1 MQGKLVDLVLLSFL
15 VLFFGLQQRRRH
27 QLYFRL
33 WLAGWIFIFLSV
45 AVWDVQL
52 ISPRFETFREIIRLD
67 TLFLGGAAFVL
78 SLVAKLEEKALIWL
92 LSGGVITCA
101 LLTLDVYTVYP
112 ALILYLL
119 PFVLAAQLFSVVF
132 ALVLP
137 PHWKKRKILLL
148 AVIFLSSVH
157 VLYASRSAVPGLMA
171 DAILS
176 ELFLCVA
183 VLYIGTFKGWTIEWT
198 VGTAGF
204 IAWGFSYLLYDYLG
218 NIPELRLI
226 VGELWNLPKYAVG
239 FSMTLRIFGEARK
252 EISRLASGYKVLY
265 EDFRLLYEDHPLPM
279 WVYDEHSLQFRSVNA
294 AAVASYGFS
303 EEEFL
308 RMVVGDITVTN
319 EPSAERS
326 HLTSSGRGTLQRT
339 RQRRK
344 DGTILVAELTEH
356 TINFQ
361 GAPARFVLA
370 MDVTE
375 RERMNQELLFTAQHD
390 SLTGLPNRLL
400 LDDRIVQTLARCG
413 REQAKAV
420 LFTIDVDRFKLINDT
435 YGHLVGDECLKA
447 IASRLRGRIRQI
459 DTIARTGGEEF
470 TAMIG
475 GLHNADDAQKIASL
489 FVSLFDEPLK
499 LPGREMKLSISVGAA
514 IYPDDAEDVAILRKK
529 SDQALYYAK
538 RAGRNRY
545 AFASLEV
552 CSSFD
557 RAAAV
562 EVALRGALRN
572 NAFELHFQPIYD
584 SAGCLA
590 RFEAL
595 IRMDETNPVL
605 FGPSEFIPI
614 AEESGL
620 ILPIGSWALHSACR
634 QLAEWYDLLD
644 GKACLAINVSGRQLV
659 QKGFA
664 KFVMDTLRE
673 FKLPPE
679 SIELELTET
688 SLMTEP
694 VLIRECM
701 AELAE
706 TGILFAIDDFG
717 TGYSSLARLASLPID
732 LLKIDQSF
740 VSQIGRAEREDGI
753 VTAIIQMAQ
762 TLHVRLVAE
771 GVEDEIQLSTLLRKG
786 CDLFQGFYLSEP
798 LPAARVTALIR
809 EKSDELFANP
819 KLNVVYSAVSR
830 HAHHALQSPALL
842 IAEGKTGGT

>member
-33 WLAGWIFIFLSV
+33 WFAGWIFVFLSV
-45 AVWDVQL
+45 AVWDIRL
-52 ISPRFETFREIIRLD
+52 LSPRFETFRELCRLD
-67 TLFLGGAAFVL
+67 MLFLGGCAFAL
-78 SLVAKLEEKALIWL
+78 SFVVKLDRNLRTL
-92 LSGGVITCA
+92 LLFGGVVACTFLI
-101 LLTLDVYTVYP
+101 LDVYSAYP
-112 ALILYLL
+112 ALLPYLL
-119 PFVLAAQLFSVVF
+119 PFIAAAQLLCVAITLALPAHWRRRKV
-132 ALVLP
+132 ALLVLIFFSSA
-137 PHWKKRKILLL
+137 HIL
-148 AVIFLSSVH
+148 
-157 VLYASRSAVPGLMA
+157 YTSRMPDGMMV

-176 ELFLCVA
+176 ELFLFVA
-183 VLYIGTFKGWTIEWT
+183 VLYIGTFKIWTIEWA
-198 VGTAGF
+198 VGATGF
-204 IAWGFSYLLYDYLG
+204 VAWGLSYLLYDYLG

-279 WVYDEHSLQFRSVNA
+279 WVYDESSLRFRSVNA
-294 AAVASYGFS
+294 SAIASYGFS

-308 RMVVGDITVTN
+308 RMGVQEITVAN
-319 EPSAERS
+319 EPAGERS
-326 HLTSSGRGTLQRT
+326 QLTSSGRGTLQRI

-361 GAPARFVLA
+361 GSPARFVLA
-370 MDVTE
+370 VDVTE
-375 RERMNQELLFTAQHD
+375 RERLNQELLFTAQHD

-400 LDDRIVQTLARCG
+400 LEDRIVQTLARCG
-413 REQAKAV
+413 REQAKAA

-470 TAMIG
+470 TAVIG
-475 GLHNADDAQKIASL
+475 GLRHAADAQKIASL

-499 LPGREMKLSISVGAA
+499 LPGREMKLSISVGGAV
-514 IYPDDAEDVAILRKK
+514 YPDDAEDVATLRKK

-538 RAGRNRY
+538 RAGRNRF
-545 AFASLEV
+545 AFASSEV

-557 RAAAV
+557 RAAAI

-584 SAGCLA
+584 SAGCVA

-595 IRMDETNPVL
+595 IRMKDTHPVL

-620 ILPIGSWALHSACR
+620 ILPIGSWALRSACQ
-634 QLAEWYDLLD
+634 QLAEWYGLLD

-664 KFVMDTLRE
+664 RFVVETLRE
-673 FKLPPE
+673 FNLPPE

-740 VSQIGRAEREDGI
+740 VAQIGRAEREDGI

-762 TLHVRLVAE
+762 TLNVRLVAE
-771 GVEDEIQLSTLLRKG
+771 GVEDEIQLNALLRKG

-798 LPAARVTALIR
+798 LTAGQVTDLIR
-809 EKSDELFANP
+809 QRSDELFANP
-819 KLNVVYSAVSR
+819 RFSQARVPVTRQVHPPAQL
-830 HAHHALQSPALL
+830 PALVV
-842 IAEGKTGGT
+842 AEGNTGGA